1 MDTNSHLKREE
12 TTPEQPRETNTKKT
26 VVIGVSGGIACYKAV
41 EVVNQLRKD
50 GYNVKVIMTKAA
62 QQFVTPLTF
71 QTMSHNAVVT
81 EMFDP
86 VEKWDTKHVSLA
98 KAADLF
104 VIVPATANIIG
115 KIANG
120 IADDMLSTTVMAT
133 KSPVLIFPAM
143 NTVMYENSIVQENI
157 QKLKKHGYHLFG
169 TASGELACG
178 DIGTGKLLDWQQ
190 IVAEIEKFLY
200 D

>member
-1 MDTNSHLKREE
+1 MNTNRHLQREE
-12 TTPEQPRETNTKKT
+12 ITPGQPRETNAKKT

-71 QTMSHNAVVT
+71 QTMSRNAVVT

-86 VEKWDTKHVSLA
+86 VAKWDTKHVSLA
-98 KAADLF
+98 KEADLF

-143 NTVMYENSIVQENI
+143 NTAMYENSIVQENI

-190 IVAEIEKFLY
+190 IVAEIEKFL
-200 D
+200 

>member
-1 MDTNSHLKREE
+1 MDTNSHLQREE
-12 TTPEQPRETNTKKT
+12 ITPGQPCETNTKKT

-143 NTVMYENSIVQENI
+143 NTAMYENSIVQENI

-190 IVAEIEKFLY
+190 IVAEIEKFL
-200 D
+200 

>member
-1 MDTNSHLKREE
+1 MKFVKIRVIRNSMNINNHDTS
-12 TTPEQPRETNTKKT
+12 TKKT
-26 VVIGVSGGIACYKAV
+26 VVIGVSGGIACYKAI
-41 EVVNQLRKD
+41 EVVNQLKKD
-50 GYNVKVIMTKAA
+50 GYNVEVIMTKAA
-62 QQFVTPLTF
+62 QQFVTLLTF

-86 VEKWDTKHVSLA
+86 VVKWDTKHIDLA
-98 KAADLF
+98 KAADVF

-120 IADDMLSTTVMAT
+120 IADDMLSTTVMAV

-143 NTVMYENSIVQENI
+143 NTTMYENSIMQENI
-157 QKLKKHGYHLFG
+157 QKLKKHGYHVFG

-178 DIGTGKLLDWQQ
+178 DIGTGKLLDWQE
-190 IVAEIEKFLY
+190 IVTEIRKFL
-200 D
+200 

>member
-1 MDTNSHLKREE
+1 MDTNSHLQREE
-12 TTPEQPRETNTKKT
+12 ITPGQPCETNTKKT

-71 QTMSHNAVVT
+71 QTLSRNAVVT

-98 KAADLF
+98 KAADLL

-133 KSPVLIFPAM
+133 KNPVLIFPAM
-143 NTVMYENSIVQENI
+143 NTAMYENSIVQENI

-190 IVAEIEKFLY
+190 IVAEIKKFLC

>member
-1 MDTNSHLKREE
+1 MNTNCHLKREE
-12 TTPEQPRETNTKKT
+12 IIPGHPRETNTKKT

-71 QTMSHNAVVT
+71 QTMSRNAVVT

-86 VEKWDTKHVSLA
+86 VAKWDTKHVSLA
-98 KAADLF
+98 KEADLF

-115 KIANG
+115 KIAHG

-143 NTVMYENSIVQENI
+143 NTAMYENSIVQENI
-157 QKLKKHGYHLFG
+157 QKLIKHGYHLFG

-190 IVAEIEKFLY
+190 IVAEIEKFL
-200 D
+200 

>member
-1 MDTNSHLKREE
+1 MDTNSQLEGEKI
-12 TTPEQPRETNTKKT
+12 TPGQPREANTKKT

-71 QTMSHNAVVT
+71 QTMSRNAVVT

-86 VEKWDTKHVSLA
+86 VAKWDTKHVSLA
-98 KAADLF
+98 KEADLF

-143 NTVMYENSIVQENI
+143 NTAMYENSIVQENI
-157 QKLKKHGYHLFG
+157 QKLIKHGYHLFG

-190 IVAEIEKFLY
+190 IVAEIEKFL
-200 D
+200 

>member
-1 MDTNSHLKREE
+1 MDSNRHLKREE
-12 TTPEQPRETNTKKT
+12 IILGQTHETNANKT

-71 QTMSHNAVVT
+71 QTMSRNAVVT

-86 VEKWDTKHVSLA
+86 VAKWDTEHVSLA

-143 NTVMYENSIVQENI
+143 NTAMYENSILQENI

-190 IVAEIEKFLY
+190 IVVEIKKFL
-200 D
+200 

>member
-1 MDTNSHLKREE
+1 MDTNSHLKREKI
-12 TTPEQPRETNTKKT
+12 TPGQSREAKAKKT
-26 VVIGVSGGIACYKAV
+26 VVIGVSGGIACYKVV

-71 QTMSHNAVVT
+71 QTMSRNAVVT

-115 KIANG
+115 KVASG

-143 NTVMYENSIVQENI
+143 NTAMYENSIVQENI

-190 IVAEIEKFLY
+190 IVAEIKKFL
-200 D
+200 

>member
-1 MDTNSHLKREE
+1 MDSNRHLKREE
-12 TTPEQPRETNTKKT
+12 IILGQTHETNANKT

-71 QTMSHNAVVT
+71 QTMSRNVVVT

-86 VEKWDTKHVSLA
+86 VAKWDTEHVSLA

-143 NTVMYENSIVQENI
+143 NTAMYENSILQENI

-190 IVAEIEKFLY
+190 IVVEIKKFL
-200 D
+200 

>member
-1 MDTNSHLKREE
+1 M
-12 TTPEQPRETNTKKT
+12 
-26 VVIGVSGGIACYKAV
+26 VIGVSGGIACYKAV

-71 QTMSHNAVVT
+71 QTMSRNAVVT

-86 VEKWDTKHVSLA
+86 VAKWDTKHVSLA
-98 KAADLF
+98 KEADLF

-143 NTVMYENSIVQENI
+143 NTAMYENSIVQENI

-190 IVAEIEKFLY
+190 IVAEIEKFL
-200 D
+200 

>member
-1 MDTNSHLKREE
+1 MDSNRHLKREE
-12 TTPEQPRETNTKKT
+12 IILGQTHETNANKT

-71 QTMSHNAVVT
+71 QTMSRNVVVT

-86 VEKWDTKHVSLA
+86 VAKWDTEHVSLA

-120 IADDMLSTTVMAT
+120 IADDMLSTTIMAT

-143 NTVMYENSIVQENI
+143 NTAMYENSILQENI

-190 IVAEIEKFLY
+190 IVVEIKKFL
-200 D
+200 

>member
-1 MDTNSHLKREE
+1 MDSNRHLKREE
-12 TTPEQPRETNTKKT
+12 ITPGHPHEAKAKKT

-71 QTMSHNAVVT
+71 QTMSRNAVVT

-86 VEKWDTKHVSLA
+86 VAKWDTEHVSLA

-143 NTVMYENSIVQENI
+143 NTAMYENSILQENI

-190 IVAEIEKFLY
+190 IVVEIKKFL
-200 D
+200 

>member
-1 MDTNSHLKREE
+1 MDTNSHLQREE
-12 TTPEQPRETNTKKT
+12 ITPGQPCETNTKKT

-143 NTVMYENSIVQENI
+143 NTAMYENKIVQNNI
-157 QKLKKHGYHLFG
+157 SKLREYGYQVFG
-169 TASGELACG
+169 TDTGELACG
-178 DIGTGKLLDWQQ
+178 DTGSGKLLPWQR
-190 IVAEIEKFLY
+190 IVNSIEETL
-200 D
+200 